1 MIVVLMCST
10 PRARFT
16 KDIHPLLAVPAIV
29 KVFFPSFAYGA
40 YHVLLQLNTYI
51 SQVRRMGFKR
61 DSIFGLH
68 ALGVSGSSG

>member
-1 MIVVLMCST
+1 MIVVLMYST

-16 KDIHPLLAVPAIV
+16 KDVHPLLAVPAIV
-29 KVFFPSFAYGA
+29 KVFFPSLAYGA
-40 YHVLLQLNTYI
+40 YHVLLQLDAYI
-51 SQVRRMGFKR
+51 SQVRRMGLKR